1 MGSIDP
7 QRYIIFYKKREGI
20 EKNSSDEFIKK
31 IQKLSSYK
39 ITTFGGLK
47 TKIMQRRLLVLMMF
61 ATGLLSLQAG
71 EGVYRFLTLPVSS
84 YAAGLGGTV
93 LSSPENDLN
102 LSLHNPAAL
111 SGEMHNQLSLG
122 YMNYLADIHLG
133 TAAYARRI
141 NERSSWMAAL
151 RYVDYGR
158 MIRAGDNLPEGEFFA
173 KDMAMS
179 GAYAFMLSPRWR
191 AGANMH
197 LVYSVLDQY
206 TSLGMAI
213 DLGLYYTNP
222 EQKFCAGFAVKNL
235 GTQFKP
241 YDESYEAL
249 PWDVQFGITKGLLH
263 APFRFTFT
271 AWGFNAW
278 SYPYMDG
285 TTGLTV
291 NNDNFVEKVF
301 KHLLIG
307 LEFVPSD
314 NFQLSLGYNV
324 RRKSELSLAQRTILT
339 GFSAGFSMSVRK
351 LRIGASFAQYHIAGN
366 SLQMTLSTDLG
377 IF

>member
-1 MGSIDP
+1 M
-7 QRYIIFYKKREGI
+7 RR
-20 EKNSSDEFIKK
+20 
-31 IQKLSSYK
+31 
-39 ITTFGGLK
+39 GL
-47 TKIMQRRLLVLMMF
+47 IVLVMF
-61 ATGLLSLQAG
+61 AAGLLSLQAG
-71 EGVYRFLTLPVSS
+71 DGVYRFLTLPVSS
-84 YAAGLGGTV
+84 TAAGLGGTV

-111 SGEMHNQLSLG
+111 SQEMHNQLALG

-133 TAAYARRI
+133 TAAYARKI

-151 RYVDYGR
+151 RYVDYGQLTS
-158 MIRAGDNLPEGEFFA
+158 AGDNLPTGEFFA
-173 KDMAMS
+173 KDMAIS
-179 GAYAFMLSPRWR
+179 GAYAFMLASRWR

-213 DLGLYYTNP
+213 DLGIQYANP
-222 EQKFCAGFAVKNL
+222 EQKIWAGFAIKNL
-235 GTQFKP
+235 GSQFKP
-241 YDESYEAL
+241 YEESYEAL
-249 PWDVQFGITKGLLH
+249 PWDIQLGITKGLLH
-263 APFRFTFT
+263 APFRFTLT

-278 SYPYMDG
+278 SYPYIDG
-285 TTGLTV
+285 GSGLAV
-291 NNDNFVEKVF
+291 NNDKFIEKVF
-301 KHLLIG
+301 KHFLIG

-324 RRKSELSLAQRTILT
+324 RRKSELSLDQRTILT
-339 GFSAGFSMSVRK
+339 GFTAGFSMSVRK

-366 SLQMTLSTDLG
+366 SLQMTLSTDLD

>member
-1 MGSIDP
+1 M
-7 QRYIIFYKKREGI
+7 R
-20 EKNSSDEFIKK
+20 
-31 IQKLSSYK
+31 
-39 ITTFGGLK
+39 
-47 TKIMQRRLLVLMMF
+47 RRLLVLFML
-61 ATGLLSLQAG
+61 AAALLRIQAG

-111 SGEMHNQLSLG
+111 SGEMHNQLALG
-122 YMNYLADIHLG
+122 YMNYVADIHLG
-133 TAAYARRI
+133 TAAYARKI
-141 NERSSWMAAL
+141 NERSTWSAAL

-158 MIRAGDNLPEGEFFA
+158 IISAGDNLPEGEFFV

-179 GAYAFMLSPRWR
+179 GGYAFMLSPRWR
-191 AGANMH
+191 AGAGMH
-197 LVYSVLDQY
+197 LVYSVLEHY
-206 TSLGMAI
+206 TSLGVAV
-213 DLGLYYTNP
+213 DLGVQYANP
-222 EQKFCAGFAVKNL
+222 EQKIWAGFTLKNL
-235 GTQFKP
+235 GSQFKP

-249 PWDVQFGITKGLLH
+249 PWDVQLGFTKGLLH
-263 APFRFTFT
+263 APFRFTLT

-278 SYPYMDG
+278 SYPYLDG
-285 TTGLTV
+285 TTGQVV
-291 NNDNFVEKVF
+291 NNDNFVEKAF

-339 GFSAGFSMSVRK
+339 GFTAGFSMSVRK

-366 SLQMTLSTDLG
+366 TLQMTLSTNLG